1 MFHEPMFLDR
11 PVFEKIAVRVKLP
24 DDEKKWAP
32 KILSELHRQAP
43 AMEEFHANI
52 VLDRTDPNKGVGFGY
67 IIAQP
72 KVLNPMMSASLPKI
86 KIPVIVKNWHLSP
99 LDVFYDPEGKGY
111 PLNERRIRE
120 ALLRPDAFDMP
131 SKSLEDRGSP
141 DIRNMM
147 TPPWENVGQF
157 YRGVNTQVG
166 SGQVKTSSLLRRI
179 NGTVEHGDLKKLAS
193 WVTSR
198 EGRGALHG
206 DEDIK
211 SVFLGALRLRQQ
223 DSLVKVSSA
232 DGFIIR
238 QYRWDGGEDVI
249 VKEASSGGFQPVL
262 YKIAAEQAG
271 QQVPQEQQQQLAQQG
286 QATEAPQN
294 AVMTP
299 MEMETDEFMPVGTF
313 AVYKV
318 VTTSNEQMTGW
329 VFPYVLSFLMEK
341 IPTQIFTD
349 GTNFHIGQQIAGVP
363 LGTGSALPSE
373 PPQGRGMFYIHRNG
387 RVFGFAPVEIMG
399 QQPTQDGSSMLMV
412 RTLLGGN
419 DIQLQMV
426 QGLKIPT
433 QMDETVY
440 GIPSDVRWLPFKQ
453 PINPLIG
460 DPAQATQRTGAFYM
474 QQIQAAQQQQAQA
487 QQQQAQAQQKGG
499 KKGQEKKANLMVQV
513 RMTQDGTYSLSGA
526 PFEKLA
532 SDYTH
537 FLDYA
542 DAEWMLA
549 LAGVDP
555 DYTHEKIAGLRVMGG
570 LVEFP
575 AFRHVSPPEI
585 TIEKVS
591 ARRDWAASLKQE
603 MQKHAAAIKD
613 PMIADSLLSLNFL
626 SSKNINMFM
635 AYLPQLNE
643 STNAVVNLLVASRVG
658 LNEIPEEAC
667 VEAMNALEKVIAGV
681 KMLML
686 REASL

>member
-1 MFHEPMFLDR
+1 MYHEPMFLER
-11 PVFEKIAVRVKLP
+11 PVFEKVAVLVKLP
-24 DDEKKWAP
+24 DDEKKWGP
-32 KILSELHRQAP
+32 RILSELHRQVP

-72 KVLNPMMSASLPKI
+72 KVLNPLMSKALPKI
-86 KIPVIVKNWHLSP
+86 KIPVVIKNWHLSP
-99 LDVFYDPEGKGY
+99 LDVFYDPEGRGY
-111 PLNERRIRE
+111 PLNERRVRE
-120 ALLRPDAFDMP
+120 ALLRPDTFDLP
-131 SKSLEDRGSP
+131 SKGTEERGSP

-179 NGTVEHGDLKKLAS
+179 NGTVEHADLKKLAS
-193 WVTSR
+193 WVTSD

-211 SVFLGALRLRQQ
+211 SVFLGALRLREQE
-223 DSLVKVSSA
+223 SLVKVSSA
-232 DGFIIR
+232 SGFIIR
-238 QYRWDGGEDVI
+238 QYRWDGGPDVI
-249 VKEASSGGFQPVL
+249 VKEASSDGFQPIL

-271 QQVPQEQQQQLAQQG
+271 EQVPQQQQQQLSQQG

-341 IPTQIFTD
+341 IPTQIFAD

-363 LGTGSALPSE
+363 LGTGSSLPSE

-387 RVFGFAPVEIMG
+387 RVFGFAPIEIMG
-399 QQPTQDGSSMLMV
+399 QQPSQDGSTMIMA
-412 RTLLGGN
+412 RTILGGN
-419 DIQLQMV
+419 DLQLQLV

-433 QMDETVY
+433 QMDETIY

-453 PINPLIG
+453 PINPLVS

-474 QQIQAAQQQQAQA
+474 QQVQAAQQQQAQA
-487 QQQQAQAQQKGG
+487 QQQQAQAPKKGG
-499 KKGQEKKANLMVQV
+499 GKGQEKKANLMVQV

-532 SDYTH
+532 ADHTH

-555 DYTHEKIAGLRVMGG
+555 DYTQEKIARLRVIGG
-570 LVEFP
+570 LTEFP

-585 TIEKVS
+585 TIEKVG
-591 ARRDWAASLKQE
+591 ARREWAKSLKQE
-603 MQKHAAAIKD
+603 MQKHAASIKD

-643 STNAVVNLLVASRVG
+643 STNAIVNLLVASRVG

-667 VEAMNALEKVIAGV
+667 VEAMNALEKVISGV
-681 KMLML
+681 KMIML

>member
-1 MFHEPMFLDR
+1 MFHEPMFFDK
-11 PVFEKIAVRVKLP
+11 PTFEKVAVLVKLP

-32 KILSELHRQAP
+32 KILSELHRQVS

-72 KVLNPMMSASLPKI
+72 KVLNPMMSQTLPKV
-86 KIPVIVKNWHLSP
+86 KIPVVIKNWHLSP
-99 LDVFYDPEGKGY
+99 LDVFFDPAGRGF
-111 PLNERRIRE
+111 PLNERRLRE
-120 ALLRPDAFDMP
+120 ALLKPDSFEMP
-131 SKSLEDRGSP
+131 SKELESKDGI
-141 DIRNMM
+141 DIRSMM
-147 TPPWENVGQF
+147 QPPWENVGQF
-157 YRGVNTQVG
+157 YRGVNTQVS

-179 NGTVEHGDLKKLAS
+179 NGTVEQGDLKKLAS
-193 WVTSR
+193 WITSN
-198 EGRGALHG
+198 EGRASLHG

-223 DSLVKVSSA
+223 DSHVKIASPT
-232 DGFIIR
+232 GFVIK
-238 QYRWDGGEDVI
+238 QYRWDGGPYVM
-249 VKEASSGGFQPVL
+249 VKEASSDGFQPYF

-271 QQVPQEQQQQLAQQG
+271 EQVPQEQQQQLAQQG

-294 AVMTP
+294 AVMSP

-363 LGTGSALPSE
+363 LGTGSSLPSE
-373 PPQGRGMFYIHRNG
+373 TPQGRGMFYMHRNG

-399 QQPTQDGSSMLMV
+399 QQPTQDGSVMLMV
-412 RTLLGGN
+412 KTVLGGN

-433 QMDETVY
+433 QMDETLY

-453 PINPLIG
+453 PINPLVA
-460 DPAQATQRTGAFYM
+460 DPAQATQRTGAYYM
-474 QQIQAAQQQQAQA
+474 QQVQQAQA
-487 QQQQAQAQQKGG
+487 QQAQAQQAQAQQAQGKKG
-499 KKGQEKKANLMVQV
+499 KGQEKKANLMVQV
-513 RMTQDGTYSLSGA
+513 RMTQDGTYTLSGA

-542 DAEWMLA
+542 DTEWMLA

-555 DYTHEKIAGLRVMGG
+555 DYTQEKLANLRIQGG
-570 LVEFP
+570 LTEFP
-575 AFRHVSPPEI
+575 AFRDVAPPEI
-585 TIEKVS
+585 FVEKTS
-591 ARRDWAASLKQE
+591 ARRDWALSLKQE
-603 MQKHAAAIKD
+603 MQKHAAALKD

-635 AYLPQLNE
+635 SYLPQLNE
-643 STNAVVNLLVASRVG
+643 STNAIVNLLVASRVG

-681 KMLML
+681 KMIML